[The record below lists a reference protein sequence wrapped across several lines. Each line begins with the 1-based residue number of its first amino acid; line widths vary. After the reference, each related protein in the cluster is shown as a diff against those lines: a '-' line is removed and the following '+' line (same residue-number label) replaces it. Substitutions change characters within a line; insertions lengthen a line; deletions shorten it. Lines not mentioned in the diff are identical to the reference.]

1 MWAGTPPSCHRQN
14 DGVDRD
20 GKFRYY
26 GRMSVA
32 PDLRLEAG
40 TDPAP
45 ASLTVDELARRAEL
59 PVRTIREY
67 QTMRLLPPPAREGRV
82 GRYGATHLARLAVIR
97 RLQARGYSLAGIRDL
112 LASWRDGDDLGE
124 VLGLA
129 PDELVHVEEPGAP
142 ATADQLAHLVPELVP
157 ERLDEL
163 LATGVV
169 EACGPG
175 RYCVPSPSLLRLTRD
190 ALAAGFSADAVLA
203 LLSTIGRAAGLVA
216 DEALAAMTK
225 RPAGASNDEL
235 VAFATRAR
243 GLLAHGVGRLTIHTL
258 GARLGITDEPAVPD
272 DLRRFMEDTR

>member
-1 MWAGTPPSCHRQN
+1 VSLATALS
-14 DGVDRD
+14 
-20 GKFRYY
+20 
-26 GRMSVA
+26 
-32 PDLRLEAG
+32 
-40 TDPAP
+40 TDPAT
-45 ASLTVDELARRAEL
+45 AALTVDELARRAEL

-67 QTMRLLPPPAREGRV
+67 QTMGLLPPPERRGRV
-82 GRYGATHLARLAVIR
+82 GWYGASHLARLALIR
-97 RLQARGYSLAGIRDL
+97 RLQARGYSLAAIRDL

-142 ATADQLAHLVPELVP
+142 ATADQLARLLPELVP
-157 ERLDEL
+157 ERLSDL

-190 ALAAGFSADAVLA
+190 AFAVGYPADAVLE
-203 LLSTIGRAAGLVA
+203 LLSTLGRAAGLVA
-216 DEALAAMTK
+216 DEALAAIAT
-225 RPAGASNDEL
+225 RPEGASTDEL

-258 GARLGITDEPAVPD
+258 GTRLGITDEPAVAGG
-272 DLRRFMEDTR
+272 LRRLMEDTRR